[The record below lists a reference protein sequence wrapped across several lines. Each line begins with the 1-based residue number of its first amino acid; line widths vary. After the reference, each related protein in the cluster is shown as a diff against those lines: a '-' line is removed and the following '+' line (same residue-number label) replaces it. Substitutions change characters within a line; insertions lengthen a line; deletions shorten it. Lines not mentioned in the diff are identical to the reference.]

1 MGSRGSG
8 STWSI
13 TKRYGPALGSLLVDA
28 KIPTKSG
35 GAAMAVA
42 AVAGQLMEMLPWM
55 VDLRE
60 GQA

>member
-42 AVAGQLMEMLPWM
+42 AVAQLMEMLPWM